1 MTTAVEIVQN
11 FYAALERGDAPQAL
25 ALMADDIE
33 WTTMWHYQV
42 KERGPQAVAEGLL
55 APLMAEWSSFRI
67 APTEF
72 VSEGETV
79 VSIGRFVGTHGA
91 TGKTADAGYA
101 HVWTVRSGR
110 IARFRQY
117 IDTKAVADARI

>member
-1 MTTAVEIVQN
+1 MTIPVEIVQD

-25 ALMADDIE
+25 ALMSEDIE
-33 WTTMWHYQV
+33 WTTMWHYQA

-72 VSEGETV
+72 VSEGETA
-79 VSIGRFVGTHGA
+79 VSIGRFVGTHGT

-101 HVWTVRSGR
+101 HVWTVCSGR

>member
-1 MTTAVEIVQN
+1 MTTPIEIVQD

-25 ALMADDIE
+25 ALMSEDIE
-33 WTTMWHYQV
+33 WTTMWHYQA

-79 VSIGRFVGTHGA
+79 VSIGRFVGTHG
-91 TGKTADAGYA
+91 TNGKTADAGYA
-101 HVWTVRSGR
+101 HVWTVRSGH

>member
-1 MTTAVEIVQN
+1 M
-11 FYAALERGDAPQAL
+11 
-25 ALMADDIE
+25 
-33 WTTMWHYQV
+33 
-42 KERGPQAVAEGLL
+42 AEGLL

-72 VSEGETV
+72 VSEGETA
-79 VSIGRFVGTHGA
+79 VSIGRFVGTHGTTGK

-101 HVWTVRSGR
+101 HVWTVCSGR